1 LNGVRTLAG
10 RNRPRKTGFPTPR
23 ASTSAL
29 GARQA
34 RSHDGMGLWIDHGTL
49 AALRR
54 ERMACEEY
62 SEVILRLAQATT
74 LGDP

>member
-1 LNGVRTLAG
+1 MNGVRTLAG

-34 RSHDGMGLWIDHGTL
+34 RSHDGSDEGVGLWIDHATL
-49 AALRR
+49 AALQR
-54 ERMACEEY
+54 ERGAGERY
-62 SEVILRLAQATT
+62 SEVIW
-74 LGDP
+74 P